1 MNLAREYAYVRVSAK
16 DQNEDRQRKAMED
29 IGIKPEFIFVDK
41 ASGKDFERPDY
52 KLLKR
57 VLQAGDTVFIKE
69 IDRFGRNKQEILK
82 EWQWMVEN
90 KIDVVVVDMPI
101 LDTRKY
107 KELGG
112 VGQLIT
118 DIILQLFSWLAEEER
133 TKIKQRQLEGIAAAK
148 SKGKH
153 LGRPKI
159 VLTKEQQKK
168 IDELYFRWKKREIT
182 AVYFMNEL
190 GLKKNTF
197 YNVMKEYE
205 QQIKELKKKK

>member
-1 MNLAREYAYVRVSAK
+1 MAREYAYVRVSAK
-16 DQNEDRQRKAMED
+16 DQNEDRQIKIMEK
-29 IGIKPEFIFVDK
+29 IGIKPELIFVDK

-90 KIDVVVVDMPI
+90 KIDVVVVDMPV

-153 LGRPKI
+153 IGRPKI
-159 VLTKEQQKK
+159 VLTKEQQQK
-168 IDELYFRWKKREIT
+168 IDELYLRWKKGEIT

-190 GLKKNTF
+190 GVKKNTF

-205 QQIKELKKKK
+205 LTSVLTS

>member
-1 MNLAREYAYVRVSAK
+1 
-16 DQNEDRQRKAMED
+16 MEK
-29 IGIKPEFIFVDK
+29 IGIKPELIFVDK

-90 KIDVVVVDMPI
+90 KIDVVVVDMPV

-153 LGRPKI
+153 IGRPKI
-159 VLTKEQQKK
+159 VLTKEQQQK
-168 IDELYFRWKKREIT
+168 IDELYLRWKKGEIT

-190 GLKKNTF
+190 GVKKNTF

-205 QQIKELKKKK
+205 LTSVLTS

>member
-1 MNLAREYAYVRVSAK
+1 LAREYAYVRVSAK
-16 DQNEDRQRKAMED
+16 DQNEDRQIKIMEK
-29 IGIKPEFIFVDK
+29 IGIKPELIFVDK

-90 KIDVVVVDMPI
+90 KIDVVVVDMPV

-153 LGRPKI
+153 IGRPKI
-159 VLTKEQQKK
+159 VLTKEQQQK
-168 IDELYFRWKKREIT
+168 IDELYLRWKKGEIT

-190 GLKKNTF
+190 GVKKNTF

-205 QQIKELKKKK
+205 LTSVLTS